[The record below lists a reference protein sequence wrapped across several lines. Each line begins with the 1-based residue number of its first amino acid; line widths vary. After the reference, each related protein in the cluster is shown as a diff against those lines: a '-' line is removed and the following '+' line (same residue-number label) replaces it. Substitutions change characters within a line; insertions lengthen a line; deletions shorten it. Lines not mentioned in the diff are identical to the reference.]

1 MKANTAI
8 GIGCAFFGL
17 LMGAMMDGTQ
27 VPAFFNI
34 PALLIV
40 CVGTAGV
47 TLAGTSMAQFKQI
60 PKLYKLSFSPPEL
73 NALERVRLLVNFAEM
88 ARREGLLALESD
100 VDQVEDP
107 FIKRGLQMVIDGLE
121 PETVEEVLE
130 IEIEATHTRHMKG
143 IQMLAGMGGY
153 SPTLGVLGTVVGL
166 VNVLGNL
173 SDPNGL
179 GESIAT
185 AFIATL
191 LGVGMANVVWLP
203 LSQNLKARDA
213 AETAERRMALVAILS
228 IQAGDNPRIVA
239 QKLQSF
245 ASPAEVRAASTAE
258 PEGAAPAATAEAA

>member
-1 MKANTAI
+1 MGAGI
-8 GIGCAFFGL
+8 GIVIALVAILGADMLEGGSPAAFLLPSPFIIIFGGTF
-17 LMGAMMDGTQ
+17 GASI
-27 VPAFFNI
+27 AS
-34 PALLIV
+34 
-40 CVGTAGV
+40 VG
-47 TLAGTSMAQFKQI
+47 MAQFKQL
-60 PKLYKLSFSPPEL
+60 PKLLGLAMKGRKSDAAAQRAMLTK
-73 NALERVRLLVNFAEM
+73 FAER
-88 ARREGLLALESD
+88 ARREGLLALEAD

-130 IEIEATHTRHMKG
+130 LEIEATKARHMKG
-143 IQMLAGMGGY
+143 IAMLSGMGGY

-191 LGVGMANVVWLP
+191 FGVGMANVAWLP
-203 LSQNLKARDA
+203 LAQNLKARDA

-245 ASPAEVRAASTAE
+245 ASPAEIRAASTAE
-258 PEGAAPAATAEAA
+258 PEGAAAASEAA